1 MTRRLTTG
9 MTRRSTVR
17 ALPALGAA
25 MLGWPACV
33 ALAQKPGP
41 VPRVGILVLASLPSI
56 ATFIHSFRA
65 NLRELGYVD
74 GSSIA
79 FDMVSAE
86 GNTERLPELA
96 AQLVA
101 RKVDVIIAGGGNV
114 TALAA
119 RTATASIP
127 IVMTS
132 GFGPVAAGLVQ
143 SLARPGGNVTGMA
156 VPQEMAFKQLQL
168 LQELVP
174 SLSRVAVLLRHDAA
188 ILAGLEPG
196 RVAAQQMMGIH
207 LEFVTTQGPGDLVR
221 ALDAARAARPQAMI
235 VSFDPLMYQQRAQI
249 LRFARA
255 AQLPDMYSWPDIVD
269 DGGLISFTPN
279 VQEMFRG
286 VARFVD
292 RLLKGARPADLPV
305 EQPTTFELVLNL
317 RTARALGLKVPQDFL
332 LRTNRVVD

>member
-1 MTRRLTTG
+1 MTRRL
-9 MTRRSTVR
+9 RRRDTVLV
-17 ALPALGAA
+17 LPALGAA
-25 MLGWPACV
+25 MLGWPACL

-41 VPRVGILVLASLPSI
+41 MPRVGILVLSSLPSVTMFTDSI
-56 ATFIHSFRA
+56 RA
-65 NLRELGYVD
+65 NLRELGYVE

-79 FDMVSAE
+79 YDLVSAD

-114 TALAA
+114 TTLAA
-119 RTATASIP
+119 RKATATIP

-143 SLARPGGNVTGMA
+143 SLARPGGNVTGMV
-156 VPQEMAFKQLQL
+156 VPQELALKQLQL

-188 ILAGLEPG
+188 LMLGTEQG
-196 RVAAQQMMGIH
+196 RAAAQQMMGIT
-207 LEFVTTQGPGDLVR
+207 LELVATQGPEDLGR
-221 ALDAARAARPQAMI
+221 AVDAARAARPQAMI
-235 VSFDPLMYQQRAQI
+235 VAYDPLLFQQRAQI

-255 AQLPDMYSWPDIVD
+255 ARLPDMYPWPDVVD
-269 DGGLISFTPN
+269 DGGLISFTPT
-279 VQEMFRG
+279 VQEMLRG

-292 RLLKGARPADLPV
+292 RLLNGAKPADLPV

-317 RTARALGLKVPQDFL
+317 KTARALGLKVTQDFL
-332 LRTNRVVD
+332 LRANRVID

>member
-1 MTRRLTTG
+1 

-17 ALPALGAA
+17 ALPALGLAV
-25 MLGWPACV
+25 LGWPACV

-41 VPRVGILVLASLPSI
+41 VPRVGILVLASLPS
-56 ATFIHSFRA
+56 AAPFIDGYRA
-65 NLRELGYVD
+65 HLRELGYVE
-74 GSSIA
+74 GSNIA

-86 GNTERLPELA
+86 GNAERLPDMA

-101 RKVDVIIAGGGNV
+101 RKVDVIIAGGGNITTLV
-114 TALAA
+114 A
-119 RTATASIP
+119 RQATATIP
-127 IVMTS
+127 IVMSS

-168 LQELVP
+168 MQELVP

-188 ILAGLEPG
+188 MLAAFAHGKA
-196 RVAAQQMMGIH
+196 AAQQMMGIA
-207 LEFVTTQGPGDLVR
+207 LELFATHGPEDLGR
-221 ALDAARAARPQAMI
+221 TLEAARAARPQAMI

-255 AQLPDMYSWPDIVD
+255 ARLPDMYPWPDIVD
-269 DGGLISFTPN
+269 EGGLICFTPA
-279 VQEMFRG
+279 VQEMLRG

-317 RTARALGLKVPQDFL
+317 KTARALGLKVSQEFL
-332 LRTNRVVD
+332 LRADRVID